1 MRRADES
8 GFALLLVFLMA
19 AIVAIGLYYE
29 MPRVA
34 METQRQKEQLLID
47 RGEQYKRAI
56 QLFYKKTGRYP
67 SEIKELEGFQNQR
80 FLRRRYVDP
89 MTGKDEWRLIHIA
102 NGVLTDSLVNKP
114 KGQGEQAS
122 TLGQYI
128 GMQAGA
134 LDTQPA
140 NKGGALNA
148 KDRRR
153 SSDGGNPTMTGPDGQ
168 PV

>member
-34 METQRQKEQLLID
+34 METQRQKEQLLIE
-47 RGEQYKRAI
+47 RGEQYKRA
-56 QLFYKKTGRYP
+56 
-67 SEIKELEGFQNQR
+67 NQR
-80 FLRRRYVDP
+80 FLRHRYVDP
-89 MTGKDEWRLIHIA
+89 MTGKDEWRLIHIQ
-102 NGVLTDSLVNKP
+102 NGVLTDSLINKP
-114 KGQGEQAS
+114 KAAGEQAS

-168 PV
+168 PVPQMPGGQPYPNGSPDPN